1 MRINSKEELLNKK
14 AQIEQKLKDFTMPCS
29 RLFRYRM
36 YGFRCTEDL

>member
-14 AQIEQKLKDFTMPCS
+14 AEIEQKLKDLYMPCS

-36 YGFRCTEDL
+36 YCFRFTEDL